1 MRRQQ
6 AQRQR
11 LTDVLNLPRFVDL
24 PSDDQRVAI
33 RLRSAECADDASI
46 PSCRKHPNDR
56 HVMDDI
62 IRPEFGRKL
71 LHVARLSYGRPHPT
85 NRRALPRGNPASDF
99 DGSQTAAARRAACD
113 KI

>member
-11 LTDVLNLPRFVDL
+11 LTDDVLNLPRFVDL

-33 RLRSAECADDASI
+33 RHRSGECADDASI

-62 IRPEFGRKL
+62 IQILMDSRQL
-71 LHVARLSYGRPHPT
+71 LLAGQ
-85 NRRALPRGNPASDF
+85 PATKFS
-99 DGSQTAAARRAACD
+99 
-113 KI
+113 